1 MARLARLV
9 IPDLPHHVTQRGNRR
24 ERTFFEDSDYALY
37 LDLLAYAARRAHAE
51 VWCYCLMPNH
61 VHIVVV
67 PSDEDGL
74 RRTFRYVHRHYTGF
88 INANARMRATGH
100 LWQGRFGSV
109 AMDEAHLYNAF
120 RYVSLNPVRAGL
132 VKRAQDWAWS
142 SVGAHLAGED
152 DHVVKVAPALDR
164 IGDFAAFLDEPID
177 EAGAFAG
184 LRKAEAV
191 GRPIGSIEWIKA
203 MEERLGMKLAP
214 GKRGPAPKIRGAV
227 REIQGLLH
235 LSP

>member
-1 MARLARLV
+1 MARLPRVV
-9 IPDLPHHVTQRGNRR
+9 IPGIPHHVTQRGNRR
-24 ERTFFEDSDYALY
+24 ERTFFEEGDYALY
-37 LDLLAYAARRAHAE
+37 LDLLADAARRAHAE

-61 VHIVVV
+61 VHIVIV

-88 INANARMRATGH
+88 INARMRTTGH

-109 AMDEAHLYNAF
+109 AMDEEHLHNAF

-132 VKRAQDWAWS
+132 VRQARDWRWS
-142 SVGAHLAGED
+142 SVRAHLAGED
-152 DHVVKVAPALDR
+152 DHLVKVAPALER
-164 IGDFAAFLDEPID
+164 LGDFARFLAEPID

-184 LRKAEAV
+184 LRKAESV
-191 GRPIGSIEWIKA
+191 GRPIGSAEWIKA
-203 MEERLGMKLAP
+203 MEARTGMKLAP
-214 GKRGPAPKIRGAV
+214 GKRGPARKQSPRGS
-227 REIQGLLH
+227 EDQGLLH